1 MNQKVNSYLVTGLVH
16 KVGKVVNVSDSFKK
30 RQLVIVTEDRYP
42 QYLNT
47 ELTQDKVELLDN
59 LNVGDKVELNI
70 NVRGREWPDPA
81 TGENK
86 YFNTLDVW
94 TLKVISESN
103 KAPTDLNTT
112 IEGPTDLPF

>member
-16 KVGKVVNVSDSFKK
+16 KVGEVVNVSDSFKK

-47 ELTQDKVELLDN
+47 QLTQDKVELLDN

-70 NVRGREWPDPA
+70 NVRGREWADPKS
-81 TGENK
+81 GELK
-86 YFNTLDVW
+86 YFNSLEVW
-94 TLKVISESN
+94 TLVKLED
-103 KAPTDLNTT
+103 APNTT